1 MFTED
6 LVLRHPELGIVPA
19 LIMLSLVLMLG
30 FCFWHSFF
38 LESTVQRW
46 HRIVEEMRDK
56 RKDRCL

>member
-1 MFTED
+1 VFTED

-46 HRIVEEMRDK
+46 HRIVEEMRD
-56 RKDRCL
+56 